1 VFALTSLKLN
11 MKKSVNMAIICEEKR
26 DTMVGKLSQRIYCFL
41 RQMFF
46 SKSRL
51 ASEHVIVEGDKDDL
65 GDRSSASLRL
75 IKGNAIIL
83 ELIESI
89 FHIGVIVTVG
99 DKRIPG
105 KRLVPSFFVDPPS
118 KSPDLSRVGYF
129 TLVDGT
135 NDAGGS
141 HDSGRFDFFQITNI
155 RFTVDV
161 K

>member
-1 VFALTSLKLN
+1 
-11 MKKSVNMAIICEEKR
+11 
-26 DTMVGKLSQRIYCFL
+26 MVGKLSQRIYCFL

-65 GDRSSASLRL
+65 SDRSSASLRL

-89 FHIGVIVTVG
+89 FHIGVTVTVG

-105 KRLVPSFFVDPPS
+105 K
-118 KSPDLSRVGYF
+118 
-129 TLVDGT
+129 
-135 NDAGGS
+135 
-141 HDSGRFDFFQITNI
+141 
-155 RFTVDV
+155 
-161 K
+161 